1 MKITDFV
8 SRVTRLEGG
17 KRQTDVAQ
25 VAEVLKVVNAELWGV
40 PYLFI
45 RLKGK
50 FRPLGY
56 VFMAIFS
63 IITGFAAA
71 LGVSHVWRMH
81 EPPHTGGPTTP
92 DPADPM
98 PEKDDCLGNTP
109 PVAVIEVTPGPLS
122 SEKGLAEIG
131 ILVSVIVGMFLLFV
145 PNPVSN
151 VTGIG
156 VRPNKTVEQRQA
168 YEKVEILKD
177 EKGNPVLAAD
187 GSYMVTKKG
196 IEQNFSDD
204 KQQRVGFLESIM
216 SLPRLVMLGII
227 LAIIFPASGIG
238 IFMRGVL
245 RNVKNGLGTLRGQ
258 TSQIVKGVKR
268 GVESLPT
275 AAVVLPVGAVVML
288 NGAPLTLMPT
298 DYRQT
303 FLDAL
308 SKSQDESTKRLVKD
322 LLKDV

>member
-40 PYLFI
+40 PYMLI

-81 EPPHTGGPTTP
+81 EPPHTEGPTVP

-98 PEKDDCLGNTP
+98 PGNDCQDNTP

-122 SEKGLAEIG
+122 NEKGLAEIG

-275 AAVVLPVGAVVML
+275 AAVALPTGAVVTL
-288 NGAPLTLMPT
+288 NGVQLPVVPT

-308 SKSQDESTKRLVKD
+308 SKAQDESTKRLVKD